1 MSIRKTVVSGSFY
14 PNNKDEILKY
24 IEDLNKDIKTFKQIE
39 NIRAIIVPHAGYI
52 YSGNIANLAY
62 FHSKDKNPK
71 RVIVIGPSH
80 HVYLKGASVALY
92 DDFETP
98 IGNLTIDKKF
108 SEDLINT
115 YDFLDFNIE
124 CEFEHSTETQM
135 PFIKYYFKNTSI
147 VEIIYGDLDS
157 EKLSKLIDNLLED
170 EDNLIVIS
178 TDLSHFYDEI
188 KANNLDENCI
198 NAIKNKDLNLLDY
211 GEACGKIG
219 IKALIKSS
227 IKKDYKTQILD
238 YCTSAKISKDKTS
251 VVGYT
256 SALIGK

>member
-52 YSGNIANLAY
+52 YSGNIANQAY
-62 FHSKDKNPK
+62 FHLKDKNPK

-147 VEIIYGDLDS
+147 VEIIYGDLDFK
-157 EKLSKLIDNLLED
+157 KLS
-170 EDNLIVIS
+170 
-178 TDLSHFYDEI
+178 
-188 KANNLDENCI
+188 NN
-198 NAIKNKDLNLLDY
+198 
-211 GEACGKIG
+211 
-219 IKALIKSS
+219 
-227 IKKDYKTQILD
+227 
-238 YCTSAKISKDKTS
+238 SK
-251 VVGYT
+251 Y
-256 SALIGK
+256 